1 MNTCMDASK
10 MKHNILLI
18 KVQMKN
24 IIIYIN
30 IKYVYLYFM
39 FVYTLSYSQCL

>member
-1 MNTCMDASK
+1 MNSSK
-10 MKHNILLI
+10 MKHNNILSI

-30 IKYVYLYFM
+30 KIIVNVVEVPM
-39 FVYTLSYSQCL
+39 RLSLILKLNI